1 MLRKILYTAMV
12 CLFGVASAFAQTGTL
27 SGTITDAAS
36 GETLPGSNILIVELS
51 RGSATDVDGNYTIE
65 KIPVGTYTIRASFLG
80 YSVNEQ
86 EVNIGSGENTLNIQL
101 QPDTFGL
108 DEIVVT
114 GVISGTPKK
123 KLAFTVGS
131 VTSEELERVP
141 SSDASGALQGKMAG
155 VKVVDAGGTP
165 GQAAAIRLRG
175 STAIGGG
182 NGGDQDP
189 LIIVDGV
196 ILEGTLADIPTQNIK
211 NIEVL
216 KGASAASLYG
226 SRAANGVIQIF
237 TKRGDDLAVG
247 KTSVVIRNEVGTSF
261 LGNKL
266 PLAEH
271 HSFATTDEELIE
283 AGADPANYS
292 MDPTGSFQVDGSG
305 NRVGT
310 VDNIADN
317 PYGTVFDQLDRV
329 YEPGTT
335 VNNFV
340 SISQNTGNSNL
351 SLSFSN
357 LNESGVVKLTDGYNR
372 QNVRFNLDQNIT
384 DGLDVS
390 ASGSYSQS
398 GSDDVTQGPG
408 SPFWGA
414 IFVQPNYDILADNE
428 EDGSPFN
435 VNADPYTTEDN
446 PLYNLSQESRSTDR
460 DRYLG
465 NLQIRYRPIQSVL
478 VEGSYSLDRTN
489 QIFERFIPKGIL
501 SNTGFSTSEDDGQLR
516 RSTFEN
522 ISQNMSIT
530 AGYDERFGDVN
541 VRFKASYLYED
552 TDFREFGTTAND
564 FALAGVVSWDAI
576 TSEGTKSLD
585 NSVEQVRSE
594 NIFGIVSFDY
604 RDRYIVDFLVRRDGS
619 SLFGADERYNNYFR
633 TSGAYRVTEDF
644 EIPGVNEFKLRAS
657 YGTAGLRPPFSA
669 QYLTYDLNGGNPSKN
684 TLGNPELKPAL
695 SKELELGTNIEFMN
709 RFSFEGSYSTT
720 TVEDQIL
727 RVPLAAFAGGFE
739 ARWENA
745 GTIETNTI
753 EATLNA
759 QAIQKRDMSLSFGI
773 NFDRTRQEITQL
785 DVAPF
790 FQGPTTQNADVFF
803 IAEGETF
810 GVMYGTDWV
819 TSLDQLSADQ
829 QANLGSDVSV
839 NSDGFVVTGEGTAAE
854 APVQRVDADG
864 NSIIKIGDVNPDFNM
879 GFSTNFNYKGL
890 GVYMLLDAK
899 IGGDIYNQTKQWLF
913 REARHGDV
921 DQFGKANKKPENYY
935 RAFYNTNNPSS
946 FFVEDGTYLKL
957 REVSVSYRFG
967 KDQLGNLGNVFESIN
982 ISAIGRNL
990 LTFTDYSGYDPEV
1003 AGVNGDITNFAF
1015 DGFSYPNFTSLS
1027 GSIELRF

>member
-1 MLRKILYTAMV
+1 MAIV
-12 CLFGVASAFAQTGTL
+12 CLIGVTSAYAQTGTL
-27 SGTITDAAS
+27 SGTISDAAS
-36 GETLPGSNILIVELS
+36 GETLPGSNIIIVELS

-65 KIPVGTYTIRASFLG
+65 NIPVGTYTVRASFLG

-86 EVNIGSGENTLNIQL
+86 NVNISSGENTLNIQL
-101 QPDTFGL
+101 SPDTFGL

-131 VTSEELERVP
+131 VSSEDLEKVP
-141 SSDASGALQGKMAG
+141 SSDASSALQGKVAG
-155 VKVVDAGGTP
+155 VKVVKAGGTP
-165 GQAAAIRLRG
+165 GQAASIRLRG

-182 NGGDQDP
+182 EGGDQGP
-189 LIIVDGV
+189 LVIVDGV
-196 ILEGTLADIPTQNIK
+196 ILDGTLADIPSQNIK
-211 NIEVL
+211 NIEIL

-237 TKRGDDLAVG
+237 TKRGDELAIG
-247 KTSVVIRNEVGTSF
+247 KTSVVLRNEVGTSF

-283 AGADPANYS
+283 AGQDPANYS
-292 MDPTGSFQVDGSG
+292 LDPTGSFQIDANN

-317 PYGTVFDQLDRV
+317 PYGTYFDQLDRV
-329 YEPGTT
+329 YSPGTT
-335 VNNFV
+335 INNFV
-340 SISQNTGNSNL
+340 SVSQNTGNSNL

-357 LNESGVVKLTDGYNR
+357 FNESGVVKLTDGYNR

-384 DGLDVS
+384 EGLDIS
-390 ASGSYSQS
+390 ASGAYSQS
-398 GSDDVTQGPG
+398 ENDDVTQGPG

-414 IFVQPNYDILADNE
+414 VFMQPNYDILTANE
-428 EDGSPFN
+428 EDGSPYN
-435 VNADPYTTEDN
+435 VNADPYSVEDN
-446 PLYNLSQESRSTDR
+446 PLYQLNHRDRTTDR

-465 NLQIRYRPIQSVL
+465 NLQVRYRPIQSVL
-478 VEGSYSLDRTN
+478 LEGNYSLDRTN
-489 QIFERFIPKGIL
+489 QIFERFVPKGEL
-501 SNTGFSTSEDDGQLR
+501 SSTGFATDVDNGHLR
-516 RSTFEN
+516 KSTFEN
-522 ISQNMSIT
+522 ISQNMSLT

-541 VRFKASYLYED
+541 VRFKVSYLYED

-564 FALAGVVSWDAI
+564 FAIAGVRSWDAI
-576 TSEGTKSLD
+576 TSEGNKALD
-585 NSVEQVRSE
+585 NSVEQVKSE

-604 RDRYIVDFLVRRDGS
+604 MDRYIVDFLIRRDGS
-619 SLFGADERYNNYFR
+619 SLFGEDERYNNYFR
-633 TSGAYRVTEDF
+633 TSGAYRLTEDF
-644 EIPGVNEFKLRAS
+644 DLPGINELKLRVS

-669 QYLTYDLNGGNPSKN
+669 QYLTYDLNGGSPSKN

-695 SKELELGTNIEFMN
+695 SKELELGTNIEFLD

-720 TVEDQIL
+720 EVEDQIL
-727 RVPLAAFAGGFE
+727 EVPLAAFAGGFQG
-739 ARWENA
+739 RWENA

-759 QAIQKRDMSLSFGI
+759 QAIQNRDMSLSFGL

-790 FQGPTTQNADVFF
+790 FQGPSTQNADVFF

-819 TSLDQLSADQ
+819 TSLDQLSAEQ

-839 NSDGFVVTGEGTAAE
+839 NSDGYVVTGEGTPAE
-854 APVQRVDADG
+854 APVQRVDSEG
-864 NSIIKIGDVNPDFNM
+864 SNIIKIGDVNPDFNM
-879 GFSTNFNYKGL
+879 GLSTNFNYKGL
-890 GVYMLLDAK
+890 GVYMLFDAK

-921 DQFGKANKKPENYY
+921 DQFGKSDQKPENYY

-946 FFVEDGTYLKL
+946 YFVEDGTYLKL
-957 REVSVSYRFG
+957 RELSLSYRFG
-967 KDQLGNLGNVFESIN
+967 KEQLGNLGNVFESIN

-990 LTFTDYSGYDPEV
+990 LTFTC
-1003 AGVNGDITNFAF
+1003 NFLF
-1015 DGFSYPNFTSLS
+1015 
-1027 GSIELRF
+1027 